1 MEIALTLLLF
11 FGGFTLGSI
20 TTDKAAEKP
29 ESTMVIPSTPI
40 EPDSQTVTR
49 ISGDNDP
56 TRCLFDKSAIYR
68 DLTKP
73 FHSQVDK
80 LPTAV
85 DDCEVTGKCS
95 GRSSELPQS
104 WINVSPHE

>member
-1 MEIALTLLLF
+1 MEFAFVFLLF

-20 TTDKAAEKP
+20 TTDKANEKP
-29 ESTMVIPSTPI
+29 ESTMVIPSIPG
-40 EPDSQTVTR
+40 EPEAQTVTR
-49 ISGDNDP
+49 ISGDHDP
-56 TRCLFDKSAIYR
+56 TSCRLDKSVIYR

-73 FHSQVDK
+73 FRNEGDN
-80 LPTAV
+80 LPTAI

-95 GRSSELPQS
+95 KRSSELPQS